1 MAKFKVL
8 MLKGG
13 EYAGGRPKN
22 KRRQRGGHFP
32 LSRPGALA

>member
-13 EYAGGRPKN
+13 EYAVGRPKN
-22 KRRQRGGHFP
+22 KRRHGGGHFP